1 MVHGSTQG
9 RRQGWGWGQTEGWG
23 LCQHALGNIR
33 YEEKKGLE
41 GQTAGQADGE
51 LHCSAS
57 GCTGQ
62 GQRKGLGEQ
71 TDTRQ
76 KDGHRGYAMVHR
88 GAWGEGWG
96 IRQTAGQLGMR
107 VGTAVPMESWPLDPN
122 MGPDPQTDRDGMGW
136 DHEGR
141 DREAPGA
148 GRGLEAWRAQKEQT
162 SEQSPQPCHSPL
174 PPQPDPAR
182 WGRNNPTAH
191 EMRALGAAW
200 PSPPRGGFHPIL
212 HSKPAVG
219 LCSPLADGGQA
230 SWGHGV
236 AWAVHGELQCR
247 AVRVQGRGVLHSL
260 EAAVHCR
267 GAVGSAVGHSADA
280 MGARWGCSLKA
291 AWMRQGAVG
300 T

>member
-1 MVHGSTQG
+1 MALQCQWRAGHWTPT
-9 RRQGWGWGQTEGWG
+9 WGQT
-23 LCQHALGNIR
+23 H
-33 YEEKKGLE
+33 
-41 GQTAGQADGE
+41 
-51 LHCSAS
+51 
-57 GCTGQ
+57 
-62 GQRKGLGEQ
+62 
-71 TDTRQ
+71 
-76 KDGHRGYAMVHR
+76 
-88 GAWGEGWG
+88 
-96 IRQTAGQLGMR
+96 RQT
-107 VGTAVPMESWPLDPN
+107 E
-122 MGPDPQTDRDGMGW
+122 MGW
-136 DHEGR
+136 DGTMR
-141 DREAPGA
+141 A
-148 GRGLEAWRAQKEQT
+148 GTGKRQVLAGAWRPGGHRKSRHQNRAPNHAT
-162 SEQSPQPCHSPL
+162 APS